1 MKGIQGVKQLK
12 FLLVILVV
20 GILAGGLAGG
30 AVAAPSEVRQEDVT
44 APTLLNI
51 SSSPATVG
59 VVAGP
64 APITVTVQLTDDLA
78 GVQQWLVSF
87 SSPSGD
93 QSLQVF
99 GTPGLITGTNLN
111 GTFQG
116 TSVLPQ
122 FSESG
127 DWQATFLSMTD
138 NAGNNI
144 SVNLVSAGFPLSFT
158 VTSQDD
164 VTAPKLLNISS
175 SPATVDV
182 VAGPA
187 PITVT
192 VQLTDDLAGVQ
203 QWLVSFS
210 SPSGDQ
216 SLQVFGTPGLITGT
230 NLNGTFQGTSML
242 PQFSESGDWQ
252 ATFLS
257 MTDNAGNNISVNL
270 VSAGFPLSFTVLPIA
285 IQVSIDIK
293 PGSDPNS
300 INCNNEKGVIAA
312 AILTTEDFDATTVD
326 HTTVFFEGVSETH
339 VHKKSRKPRRHEED
353 ADGDGDTDLIFHFR
367 VGDTGLACS
376 STEGTLIGE
385 TFDGQSI
392 EGTDAVR
399 MVG

>member
-144 SVNLVSAGFPLSFT
+144 SVNLVSAGFPLSFLSFT

-164 VTAPKLLNISS
+164 VVAGPATVTPKLLNISS
-175 SPATVDV
+175 KPGITVD
-182 VAGPA
+182 
-187 PITVT
+187 
-192 VQLTDDLAGVQ
+192 
-203 QWLVSFS
+203 
-210 SPSGDQ
+210 GDCFQ
-216 SLQVFGTPGLITGT
+216 PGLHLEVDPKIRTG
-230 NLNGTFQGTSML
+230 G
-242 PQFSESGDWQ
+242 
-252 ATFLS
+252 
-257 MTDNAGNNISVNL
+257 
-270 VSAGFPLSFTVLPIA
+270 
-285 IQVSIDIK
+285 
-293 PGSDPNS
+293 
-300 INCNNEKGVIAA
+300 
-312 AILTTEDFDATTVD
+312 
-326 HTTVFFEGVSETH
+326 
-339 VHKKSRKPRRHEED
+339 
-353 ADGDGDTDLIFHFR
+353 
-367 VGDTGLACS
+367 
-376 STEGTLIGE
+376 
-385 TFDGQSI
+385 
-392 EGTDAVR
+392 
-399 MVG
+399 

>member
-216 SLQVFGTPGLITGT
+216 SLQVDQRQLF
-230 NLNGTFQGTSML
+230 L
-242 PQFSESGDWQ
+242 PPNDNYFCLFSSCW
-252 ATFLS
+252 
-257 MTDNAGNNISVNL
+257 
-270 VSAGFPLSFTVLPIA
+270 
-285 IQVSIDIK
+285 
-293 PGSDPNS
+293 
-300 INCNNEKGVIAA
+300 
-312 AILTTEDFDATTVD
+312 
-326 HTTVFFEGVSETH
+326 
-339 VHKKSRKPRRHEED
+339 
-353 ADGDGDTDLIFHFR
+353 
-367 VGDTGLACS
+367 
-376 STEGTLIGE
+376 
-385 TFDGQSI
+385 
-392 EGTDAVR
+392 
-399 MVG
+399 